1 MLKKKIKINCM
12 ESATTE
18 ELVLQDYMRMTV
30 KMLKEDSLFQK
41 GLLVGT

>member
-1 MLKKKIKINCM
+1 M

-18 ELVLQDYMRMTV
+18 ELVLQDYTRMTV

-41 GLLVGT
+41 GLLVGTW